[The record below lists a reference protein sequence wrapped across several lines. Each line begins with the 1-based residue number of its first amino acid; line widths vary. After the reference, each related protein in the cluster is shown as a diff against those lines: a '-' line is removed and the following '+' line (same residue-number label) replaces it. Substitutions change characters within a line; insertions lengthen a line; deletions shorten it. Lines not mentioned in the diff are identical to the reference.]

1 MTEEEMAKRYINL
14 IYVVLKDLGLN
25 TADGINDYYDVGM
38 MGLLK
43 GIRIYDYTKNYS
55 PTTILFRTIRAEI
68 LSQIEKER
76 ALKRGKGIKPL
87 SLETP
92 QLNRYNDEYIHLEE
106 LIGTKKNILDKLIE
120 IEERTEIKRKRKEK
134 EAIQKK
140 VLKKVYNEIDKFKP
154 LHKEIIYSF
163 YGVRGRDVKTI
174 LQLEKE
180 YNLSHGYPRK
190 IMKIKFKEIREKIE
204 IL

>member
-68 LSQIEKER
+68 LNQI
-76 ALKRGKGIKPL
+76 
-87 SLETP
+87 
-92 QLNRYNDEYIHLEE
+92 
-106 LIGTKKNILDKLIE
+106 
-120 IEERTEIKRKRKEK
+120 
-134 EAIQKK
+134 
-140 VLKKVYNEIDKFKP
+140 
-154 LHKEIIYSF
+154 
-163 YGVRGRDVKTI
+163 
-174 LQLEKE
+174 EKE

-190 IMKIKFKEIREKIE
+190 TIKIKFKEIREKIE